1 MKQIRT
7 KLHSPEGSSEDL
19 KTTIQKPEPVSPPD
33 LSPIEPKPPSPQAV
47 RKYYYRGPPAVNMTT
62 WSERPKVPV
71 AVKEDEDYKLGNVNN
86 QKTEITQHSGNVVI
100 KIGAAA
106 TSTPISSPVT
116 TTVTSSTKLLAPAGY
131 RRPLSNINGA
141 PQRPAFLNFDSNRAP
156 VVRGVEFKKPFRDFQ
171 MHNNT
176 SVVHLNSEDVT
187 LRPKNGASREVVNKR
202 ASWAG
207 SYSTLPTKPKM
218 EPHQAYEP
226 NQKVPFSQSTLRR
239 TESSK
244 LYAADQNSNV
254 LSEKNNNNTITKVRQ
269 QCLDN
274 TTPPPPPQMPKITFK
289 KVVQLE
295 NRQSNGSEDPRDQ
308 LMESIRSFGGKK
320 GLKIVK
326 T

>member
-7 KLHSPEGSSEDL
+7 KLHSPEDSSEDL
-19 KTTIQKPEPVSPPD
+19 KTIQKPEPPVSPPD

-100 KIGAAA
+100 KIGGAA

-141 PQRPAFLNFDSNRAP
+141 SERPAFLNFEPNRAP
-156 VVRGVEFKKPFRDFQ
+156 VVRGVEFKKPFRDF
-171 MHNNT
+171 HNT

-187 LRPKNGASREVVNKR
+187 LRPKNGGSREVVNKR

-207 SYSTLPTKPKM
+207 SYSTLPTKPKVDQ
-218 EPHQAYEP
+218 PYEP

-254 LSEKNNNNTITKVRQ
+254 FIEKNNNNTITKVRQ
-269 QCLDN
+269 QCLN
-274 TTPPPPPQMPKITFK
+274 HTPPPPPQMPKVTLK

-320 GLKIVK
+320 GLKTVK

>member
-19 KTTIQKPEPVSPPD
+19 KTNQKPEPVSPPD
-33 LSPIEPKPPSPQAV
+33 LSPVEPKPPSPQAV
-47 RKYYYRGPPAVNMTT
+47 KKYYYRGPPAVNMTT

-106 TSTPISSPVT
+106 TSTPLSSPVT

-131 RRPLSNINGA
+131 RRPLSNMNGG
-141 PQRPAFLNFDSNRAP
+141 PQRPAFINFEANRAP

-171 MHNNT
+171 MHNT
-176 SVVHLNSEDVT
+176 SVVHLNSENVT
-187 LRPKNGASREVVNKR
+187 LRPKNGRETINKR

-207 SYSTLPTKPKM
+207 SYSTLPTKV

-244 LYAADQNSNV
+244 LYAAENLNNFT
-254 LSEKNNNNTITKVRQ
+254 EKNNNNTKVRQ
-269 QCLDN
+269 QCLEN
-274 TTPPPPPQMPKITFK
+274 TTPPPPPQMPKVALK

-320 GLKIVK
+320 GLKTVK
-326 T
+326 I